1 MSLSTFLTRPASPAS
16 LSGTQSWSF
25 ANILLA
31 LRLALQV
38 YRERRALMA
47 LSDRMLAD
55 IGLSRADVDAEAT
68 RSIFDMPD
76 QYAHDRRWRRP

>member
-1 MSLSTFLTRPASPAS
+1 MSLSTFLSRAASPAS
-16 LSGTQSWSF
+16 LSGTQSWSL
-25 ANILLA
+25 ANVVSA

-55 IGLSRADVDAEAT
+55 IGLSRADIHAEAT

-76 QYAHDRRWRRP
+76 QYVHDRRWRRP